1 MRVIMVYK
9 EGRGI
14 TMGALRKIR
23 ITAGSVSVT
32 ATLGNNAT
40 ADAIWD
46 ALPLQASGNRWGDE
60 IYFGIPVRLELERNE
75 TAQDVVQVGDLA
87 YWPPGHAFCIFW
99 GPTPASTGSEIRPA
113 STVNVFGSIDGN
125 AKVFAAVR
133 SGTPVRIEKILE

>member
-1 MRVIMVYK
+1 MRLEIK
-9 EGRGI
+9 ESRGI

-46 ALPLQASGNRWGDE
+46 ALPLQANGNRWGDE

-99 GPTPASTGSEIRPA
+99 GPTPASVGSEIRPA
-113 STVNVFGSIDGN
+113 STVNVFGSIDGD
-125 AKVFAAVR
+125 AAVFAAVR
-133 SGTPVRIEKILE
+133 SGTQVQVEKIRE

>member
-133 SGTPVRIEKILE
+133 WGTPVRIEKILE